1 MRSSSDLKLFSVL
14 QMMFE
19 LMPLNAAQQQTAE
32 ASFKLSIIAG

>member
-1 MRSSSDLKLFSVL
+1 MCNSSDLKLFSVL

-32 ASFKLSIIAG
+32 ALFTVSCL